1 SSFPKSID
9 AVTLFRRQPMP
20 RSSILRVTLL
30 AIFILSLSAVT
41 FAQTVVDGSVHDSS
55 SSGAAVAGASV
66 KLTRENGSVAES
78 ASTAADGSF
87 RFAIVEAGPYTLQV
101 EAAGF
106 YPAEH
111 GFVLRPRQPQ
121 SLVIDLQKKE
131 TVQEKVEVRST
142 YQTIDP
148 EKTGSSYTFT
158 HQDLEN

>member
-1 SSFPKSID
+1 
-9 AVTLFRRQPMP
+9 MP

-30 AIFILSLSAVT
+30 AIFIFSLSAVT
-41 FAQTVVDGSVHDSS
+41 FAQTVVDGSVHD

-131 TVQEKVEVRST
+131 TVQEKV
-142 YQTIDP
+142 
-148 EKTGSSYTFT
+148 
-158 HQDLEN
+158 

>member
-1 SSFPKSID
+1 
-9 AVTLFRRQPMP
+9 
-20 RSSILRVTLL
+20 SSILRVTLL
-30 AIFILSLSAVT
+30 AIFIFSLSAVT
-41 FAQTVVDGSVHDSS
+41 FAQTVVDGSVHD

-66 KLTRENGSVAES
+66 KLTRENGSVAEA

-87 RFAIVEAGPYTLQV
+87 RFSIFPSGSCTLQGGG
-101 EAAGF
+101 AGF

-158 HQDLEN
+158 HQDLENLPAPLADNTNDL